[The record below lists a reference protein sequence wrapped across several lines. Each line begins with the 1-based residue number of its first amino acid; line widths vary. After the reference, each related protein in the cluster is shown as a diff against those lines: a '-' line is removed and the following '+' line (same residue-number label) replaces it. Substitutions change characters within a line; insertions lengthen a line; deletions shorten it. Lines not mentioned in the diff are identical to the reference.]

1 MIKMYENNIFE
12 QTKKIDDYELSLNK
26 YIVNF
31 KMKEDELETMISVI
45 EGIVTKK
52 KEKFE
57 YNASRLSSEIYNQI
71 IDIITNSNFKF

>member
-1 MIKMYENNIFE
+1 MLIILKAYLCYNY
-12 QTKKIDDYELSLNK
+12 KISLNK
-26 YIVNF
+26 YIENF
-31 KMKEDELETMISVI
+31 KMKEDEIEKMISVI

-71 IDIITNSNFKF
+71 IDIINNSNFKF